1 MIKTKIATKG
11 QTTIPKEIRLRLGLR
26 PGDELEFVEVDGE
39 IVLRKRVRDSL
50 FKEYRGYLKGHACK
64 DPDELVEESR
74 GRWLPRWTR
83 TLSWISLYRMRCVV
97 TLRKER

>member
-1 MIKTKIATKG
+1 MIRTKITTKG

-39 IVLRKRVRDSL
+39 IVLRKRVQDSL
-50 FKEYRGYLKGHACK
+50 FKEYRGYLKWLAGK

-74 GRWLPRWTR
+74 GR
-83 TLSWISLYRMRCVV
+83 
-97 TLRKER
+97 